1 MKGSDECTPPG
12 KPELLNLVHAEIS
25 NSKRVTVLK
34 SQDTQTPHGMAENTL
49 LGLRGLPRQQI

>member
-1 MKGSDECTPPG
+1 MKGSDECTPPW
-12 KPELLNLVHAEIS
+12 KPELLNRVHAEMS
-25 NSKRVTVLK
+25 NGKCVMALK